1 MEKSVPKG
9 EQNMSKKIAIVT
21 GASSGFGLLC
31 SVQLAKHDFQ
41 VIATMRNVKKSKV
54 LLDTAKKH
62 NLSDHITIHPLD
74 VTSTVSINEFSSSL
88 QQFPTVDLL
97 VNNAGFALGGFSE
110 EVSIDEFRLQFET
123 NFFGVIAITQAIL
136 PIMRSQGS
144 GRIINMSSISG
155 KMGFPGLSPY
165 VSSKHALEG
174 YSESLRLEL
183 KPFGIDVVL
192 VEPGSYQTNIW
203 SNVDRIDLNA
213 ESPYH
218 DFMKALMAEMESGK
232 AKHGDP
238 LEVAKLVA
246 HIATQKNPPNL
257 RYPIGK
263 GVKLTISLK
272 NSLPWKVLEKIILN
286 KIFTKRIKK

>member
-1 MEKSVPKG
+1 
-9 EQNMSKKIAIVT
+9 MSKKIAVVT

-31 SVQLAKHDFQ
+31 AIQLAKHDFH

-54 LLDTAKKH
+54 LLDAANKH

-74 VTSTVSINEFSSSL
+74 VTSTGSINEFSSFL

-110 EVSIDEFRLQFET
+110 EVSVDAYRLQFET
-123 NFFGVIAITQAIL
+123 NFFGVIAVTQTIL
-136 PIMRSQGS
+136 PMMRSQGY

-155 KMGFPGLSPY
+155 KIGFPGLSPY

-183 KPFGIDVVL
+183 KPFGIEVVL

-203 SNVDRIDLNA
+203 SSVDLIGIKAD
-213 ESPYH
+213 SPYH
-218 DFMKALMAEMESGK
+218 DLMKAIMAEIEIGK

-246 HIATQKNPPNL
+246 HIAIQKNPPNL

-272 NSLPWKVLEKIILN
+272 NSLPWQVLEKIIMK
-286 KIFTKRIKK
+286 KIFIKRIKQ